1 MLKTMKIKKLQTEVT
16 YEVLYEGVE
25 YTVTSVENLDE
36 GYLDWTVFDENL
48 DDVAEVDE
56 KLNDT
61 IIEAV
66 MVNG

>member
-1 MLKTMKIKKLQTEVT
+1 MKIKKLQTEVT

-48 DDVAEVDE
+48 DDLAETNE
-56 KLNDT
+56 KLNDS

>member
-48 DDVAEVDE
+48 DDLAETNE
-56 KLNDT
+56 KLNDS